1 MKENYLLISGRP
13 GSGKTEM
20 LICYANQ
27 FPEKTLILSNEYS
40 KQTIQKRGLD
50 TNVEVTDQN
59 GYDKINILEFD
70 TICIDYIEVF
80 EKNFIANVIKEII
93 NLDIRIIAVSQM
105 SRSDYSVLNNVFEE
119 TKNLLN
125 IKNKPLNKK

>member
-27 FPEKTLILSNEYS
+27 FPEKTLILSNKYS